1 MEKTGVQRLAGALK
15 ILVTITFCCNLVA
28 LLLVPGLAMMKGFA
42 PLLALRPYEAPLEIP
57 LRVLVFF
64 AQSWAWVWSAGSY
77 DVVLTLFLLFCGL
90 CTAVILWQGRRLL
103 DTVLA
108 GTPFTLRNAGDLRRA
123 AVCCFLISGAALLRL
138 TWGLCHY
145 RSPLPML
152 TYNALFVPIFSLF
165 GLLCLVMSAL
175 FRQAAEMKAEQD
187 LTI

>member
-1 MEKTGVQRLAGALK
+1 MEKTGVQRLAWALK

-108 GTPFTLRNAGDLRRA
+108 GR
-123 AVCCFLISGAALLRL
+123 
-138 TWGLCHY
+138 
-145 RSPLPML
+145 RSP
-152 TYNALFVPIFSLF
+152 
-165 GLLCLVMSAL
+165 SATPGTCAG
-175 FRQAAEMKAEQD
+175 RRCAASSSPGRPCCG
-187 LTI
+187 

>member
-108 GTPFTLRNAGDLRRA
+108 AQNPGLNPELIRAAFCQAYPQFAPDFVSFHRRA
-123 AVCCFLISGAALLRL
+123 ALD
-138 TWGLCHY
+138 
-145 RSPLPML
+145 
-152 TYNALFVPIFSLF
+152 
-165 GLLCLVMSAL
+165 
-175 FRQAAEMKAEQD
+175 KD
-187 LTI
+187 LEPFC